1 MSSRF
6 RVRKPLAGLL
16 AVSMLAFLAAPA
28 ALGADW
34 GRGLFT
40 GKAKSQFDNDRPK
53 TPIEIKV
60 KGKRAR
66 IQKAVFL
73 FDCAEDGSTLR
84 RTVETPFKKVDAGA
98 AGGGLYWSGKVV
110 PKEGGGTLDVTFF
123 LGLRERAIRGTGD
136 ADIEVDRSICS
147 DDIIF
152 KANKR

>member
-1 MSSRF
+1 MPSR
-6 RVRKPLAGLL
+6 RRARMLLIGLL
-16 AVSMLAFLAAPA
+16 ALSIVAVLAAPA
-28 ALGADW
+28 ALGEGY

-40 GKAKSQFDNDRPK
+40 GKADSQFDNDRPK

-66 IQKAVFL
+66 ILKAVFL

-84 RTVETPFKKVDAGA
+84 RTVETPFKKVDNGP
-98 AGGGLYWSGKVV
+98 AGGGLYYDGKVTA
-110 PKEGGGTLDVTFF
+110 KEGGDKLDVTFF
-123 LGLRERAIRGTGD
+123 LGLREKAIRGTGD
-136 ADIEVDRSICS
+136 AYMDVEGSPCS

>member
-1 MSSRF
+1 MF
-6 RVRKPLAGLL
+6 ALAALSALALL
-16 AVSMLAFLAAPA
+16 AVPV
-28 ALGADW
+28 ALGDGY

-40 GKAKSQFDNDRPK
+40 GKADSQFDNDRPK

-60 KGKRAR
+60 KGNRAR
-66 IQKAVFL
+66 ILKAVFL
-73 FDCAEDGSTLR
+73 FDCAEDGSVQR
-84 RTVETPFKKVDAGA
+84 RTVETPFKKVDNGP

-123 LGLRERAIRGTGD
+123 LGLREKAIRGTGD
-136 ADIEVDRSICS
+136 ADMDIDRIPCS